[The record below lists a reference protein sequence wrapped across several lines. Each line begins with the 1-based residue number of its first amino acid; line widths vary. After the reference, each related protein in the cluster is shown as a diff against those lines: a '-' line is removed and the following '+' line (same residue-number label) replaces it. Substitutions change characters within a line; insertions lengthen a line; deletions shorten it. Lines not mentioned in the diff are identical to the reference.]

1 VAALGTGG
9 PPEPGS
15 AVRVDLPGAVSL
27 DGVIDYATP
36 NFIGLRTPD
45 ALVRLHG
52 RWGLGMTVAVS
63 HHAYHDSFDAEATR
77 KAWQTWL
84 DQALTRATATR

>member
-1 VAALGTGG
+1 
-9 PPEPGS
+9 
-15 AVRVDLPGAVSL
+15 
-27 DGVIDYATP
+27 VIDYATP